1 MVKYAEG
8 AFDEEY
14 VQTLG
19 SLLTKNN
26 NSLFG
31 YPSKNNISAVIF

>member
-19 SLLTKNN
+19 SLLKVHYLIN
-26 NSLFG
+26 
-31 YPSKNNISAVIF
+31 PCKMIHWQIIFNK